1 MKNRIQIIIIFLSII
16 TLSVNAQQDAQFTQY
31 MYNMSVINPAYTTGD
46 IGAVN
51 LGLLHRTQW
60 TSVTGAP
67 KTSTFFAHTPIND
80 KIEVGISFVNDNIG
94 DVVKENN
101 IFGDFAYKLD
111 LEEHGNIS
119 FGLKAGVTFY
129 DVDFNG
135 FNLESGDVST
145 DSNFANPIHKS
156 YLNIGTG
163 VYYNT
168 DNYYVGLSIPNI
180 LKSKHL
186 DQNNGQYQGVE
197 NSHVFLTGGYVFDI
211 NEEFRLKPAFMT
223 KFVKG
228 APISLDITANVLYQ
242 ERFELGVGYRIN
254 DAFSVL
260 ANFKA
265 NDELRIGYAYDS
277 TISNL
282 GPFSSGSHEI
292 VILYDFDIFGLNKG
306 FDKSP
311 RFF

>member
-1 MKNRIQIIIIFLSII
+1 MKNKIKLLIILLSITTI
-16 TLSVNAQQDAQFTQY
+16 SVNAQQDAQFTQY

-46 IGAVN
+46 LGTVN
-51 LGLLHRTQW
+51 LGLLHRSQW
-60 TSVTGAP
+60 VGVTGSP

-94 DVVKENN
+94 DIVKENN
-101 IFGDFAYKLD
+101 FYADFAYKLD
-111 LEEHGNIS
+111 LEEYGNLS
-119 FGLKAGVTFY
+119 FGIKAGATLF
-129 DVDFNG
+129 DVDFND
-135 FNLESGDVST
+135 FNLEVST
-145 DSNFANPIHKS
+145 DPNFNNINES

-186 DQNNGQYQGVE
+186 EENNGRYQGVE
-197 NSHVFLTGGYVFDI
+197 EAHVYLTGGYVFDI
-211 NEEFRLKPAFMT
+211 NQEFRLKPAFMA
-223 KFVKG
+223 KVVKG
-228 APISLDITANVLYQ
+228 APISFDITANVLYQ
-242 ERFELGVGYRIN
+242 ERFELGVGYRLE
-254 DAFSVL
+254 DAFSIL

-265 NDELRIGYAYDS
+265 TPELRIGYAYDS

-292 VILYDFDIFGLNKG
+292 IFLYDLDLFGLTKG